1 MDTIKEELIKLLRKT
16 ADDFEVDNTN
26 INEEQML
33 KITELLT
40 HRELSKE
47 EAAIHLKM
55 STSRFNTLVNEGRM
69 PKGRKKL
76 GFKEKVWYKNE
87 IDDCYN
93 KLKKKQ

>member
-1 MDTIKEELIKLLRKT
+1 MSTIKEELIKLLRKS

-26 INEEQML
+26 INEEQMM
-33 KITELLT
+33 KIVEVLT

-76 GFKEKVWYKNE
+76 GFKEKVWYLDE
-87 IDDCYN
+87 IDGHYK
-93 KLKKKQ
+93 KLNKKQ